1 MENESNNKKLRCRVF
16 YWQYDDGSYGYIV
29 FKEVAKES
37 SQKKK
42 VKNGYVTQGVCSGKT
57 QQKGVLTQIK
67 GQYEADGYIFKKKKI
82 QIKTGIDYLSSS
94 DLREKDKNLSTDKF
108 QELEKFI
115 DSCGVSAENRREVL
129 RLFSSILS
137 GYCARIL
144 TPLIQCNMSV
154 PIQDRAFVIAI
165 QSSDKYF
172 DSLFDFLAMAIRA
185 LSVPTHTKSKK
196 LYSQSPVI
204 LPENWNQRSI
214 DQGAF
219 LLYKK
224 NRNYQFPAMY
234 RDTAVLIYSR
244 FFPTNDLYRFIN
256 RNRWAVVLL
265 FDSPSKVYKVPPVRL
280 EASRLMCSNFEWNVD
295 DINGLVRCFISYISK
310 LRKQRKC
317 KKKLKRKLNRLQD
330 SFLKYYSQKGIR
342 RFTPTEDYFL
352 TLQMLVLELFLDC
365 CVDLELISNEQRQS
379 IQSEWF
385 NQLLPGCVQYFPLDT
400 IPISREIQS
409 ENEQSK
415 RILEVAVTKM
425 LAEENLSH
433 FPYVEEKSNFPKVD
447 PDNPE
452 LQYWGYVRLYKP
464 RKSGKEKVKEPP
476 FYALVFK
483 KADFEICIKDFLEKN
498 NAVDELI
505 EDMKTCKPKYLFQN
519 FKARFPET
527 KGDKKTDDALIFK
540 IDEMEFL
547 PMQIRQKLL
556 DKHTVEKSPAK
567 ESVAEP

>member
-1 MENESNNKKLRCRVF
+1 MENESNDKKFRCRVY
-16 YWQYDDGSYGYIV
+16 YWKYDDGSYGYIV
-29 FKEVAKES
+29 FKEVAKEP

-42 VKNGYVTQGVCSGKT
+42 VKNEYVTQGVCLDKT
-57 QQKGVLTQIK
+57 QRKDVFTRIK
-67 GQYEADGYIFKKKKI
+67 GQYEADGYVFKKKRI

-94 DLREKDKNLSTDKF
+94 DLRKKNKNLSVDKF
-108 QELEKFI
+108 QELEKFV

-144 TPLIQCNMSV
+144 TPLIQRNMSV
-154 PIQDRAFVIAI
+154 SIQDRAPVIAI

-172 DSLFDFLAMAIRA
+172 DSLFDFFAMAIRA

-204 LPENWNQRSI
+204 LPENWDQRSI

-244 FFPTNDLYRFIN
+244 FFSANDLYRFIN
-256 RNRWAVVLL
+256 RNRWAAVLL
-265 FDSPSKVYKVPPVRL
+265 FDPPSKVYKVPPVRL
-280 EASRLMCSNFEWNVD
+280 EASRLMCSDFKWNVD
-295 DINGLVRCFISYISK
+295 DIKELVRRFISYISK

-317 KKKLKRKLNRLQD
+317 EKKLKKKLNRLQN
-330 SFLKYYSQKGIR
+330 SFLKYYSQKGIK

-352 TLQMLVLELFLDC
+352 ILQMLVLELFLDC
-365 CVDLELISNEQRQS
+365 CVDKELISNERRQS

-385 NQLLPGCVQYFPLDT
+385 NLLLPGCIQYFPLST
-400 IPISREIQS
+400 KSISREIQS

-415 RILEVAVTKM
+415 RLLEAAMAKM

-433 FPYVEEKSNFPKVD
+433 FPYVEEKSYFQKAD
-447 PDNPE
+447 PDNPA

-464 RKSGKEKVKEPP
+464 RKSKKEKVKEPP
-476 FYALVFK
+476 FYAVMFK
-483 KADFEICIKDFLEKN
+483 KADFGIFIKDFLEKTY
-498 NAVDELI
+498 AVDELI
-505 EDMKTCKPKYLFQN
+505 KDMQECEPKYLFQM
-519 FKARFPET
+519 FKARFPEK
-527 KGDKKTDDALIFK
+527 KGDKKTYDALIFK
-540 IDEMEFL
+540 IEEMEFL
-547 PMQIRQKLL
+547 PTQIRQKLL
-556 DKHTVEKSPAK
+556 DKAISSSTKSK
-567 ESVAEP
+567 